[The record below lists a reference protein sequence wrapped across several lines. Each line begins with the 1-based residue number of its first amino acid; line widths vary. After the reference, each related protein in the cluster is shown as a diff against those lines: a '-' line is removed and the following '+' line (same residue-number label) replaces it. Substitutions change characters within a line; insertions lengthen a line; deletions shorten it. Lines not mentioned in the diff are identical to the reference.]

1 VQQKADAID
10 VLKQPAAL
18 GRNRV
23 SRERVHIDVFRLS
36 FPIQLRQFGDLA
48 AVELWRSETQLFF
61 ERLLQNLYVL
71 VLTKNQRNN
80 EPVISCANLAVG
92 PAISHKRLAIPRR
105 HIGWH
110 PVEFARL
117 LVKGRSLVVEVT
129 GRQKFSGRNWLN
141 GPGEL

>member
-1 VQQKADAID
+1 
-10 VLKQPAAL
+10 
-18 GRNRV
+18 
-23 SRERVHIDVFRLS
+23 VHIDVFRLS

-48 AVELWRSETQLFF
+48 AVELRRGETQFFF